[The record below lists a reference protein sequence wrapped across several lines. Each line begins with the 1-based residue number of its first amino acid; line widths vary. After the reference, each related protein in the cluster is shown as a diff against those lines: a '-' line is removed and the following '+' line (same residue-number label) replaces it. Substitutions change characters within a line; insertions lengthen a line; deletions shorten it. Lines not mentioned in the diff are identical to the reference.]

1 MIYNIYIEGKYV
13 VKNLNTVPD
22 TVGIPSFVVC
32 LNPSVQERVRCAQM
46 VRFCQVE
53 TEAKS
58 FSIDTR
64 KRSIWANTEVKK
76 WC

>member
-32 LNPSVQERVRCAQM
+32 LNPNVQERVGCAQM

-53 TEAKS
+53 TEAE
-58 FSIDTR
+58 FLNR
-64 KRSIWANTEVKK
+64 YKREEHLGQHRS
-76 WC
+76 